1 MNDDNV
7 CGHPLR
13 QFTHCPEC
21 GGDFVDNDWKSR
33 RCTACGF
40 VYYYN
45 PAAATVALVTDGSGR
60 LLVTTRACDPA
71 RGTLD
76 LPGGFVDM
84 GETAEEGVAREV
96 MEETSLRVSGSRYL
110 FSLPNSYLYSGLVVS
125 TLDMFFACR
134 VDDLSPLAAHD
145 DAAAARFVPL
155 GSIDPADFGLES
167 IRRGLQLVIAGGMLQ

>member
-1 MNDDNV
+1 
-7 CGHPLR
+7 
-13 QFTHCPEC
+13 
-21 GGDFVDNDWKSR
+21 
-33 RCTACGF
+33 
-40 VYYYN
+40 
-45 PAAATVALVTDGSGR
+45 
-60 LLVTTRACDPA
+60 
-71 RGTLD
+71 
-76 LPGGFVDM
+76 
-84 GETAEEGVAREV
+84 

-110 FSLPNSYLYSGLVVS
+110 FSLPNRYLYSGLVVS